1 MWQALKIA
9 LALPQGSSFGSIL
22 LVHSA
27 RCAQDIDKSIVDEI
41 AAGLR
46 QLSVLCLRILV
57 GRCKL
62 QQHV

>member
-1 MWQALKIA
+1 VWQALKIA
-9 LALPQGSSFGSIL
+9 LALPQGSSFASIL

-46 QLSVLCLRILV
+46 QLSVMRLHVLV

-62 QQHV
+62 QHV